1 MKQKLFAVTCIAG
14 LLAAQTPTQNPPAQ
28 QQGANDVIGSV
39 TVRNVLVPVTVQD
52 QSHNSVRGLTLY
64 DFRLLDN
71 GKQQKITQDMA
82 EHPLSVVVL
91 IQANIDVEQ
100 ILTKIIRQS
109 SAIESLVVGSDGEV
123 AVMAFDTRI
132 QTLTPFT
139 SDEAQIDAAFKKLCV
154 DPHARTCIPRTGS
167 YTSRLNDATLEA
179 ITLLKSRPTSRRR
192 VLLQIA
198 ANRDKGSG
206 SKPREVLTEAELNN
220 VVMYSM
226 DVSQLVAALTSTP
239 MPNRP
244 DPRPPG
250 SVFLGGGNI
259 DTPTTQSQMNMGN
272 WMPAL
277 KDIFD
282 AAKGVFV
289 NDPLDVYTRYT
300 GGRQCGFKTDKA
312 LESCVA
318 QIGDE
323 LHSQYLLSYSPNNEN
338 EGGFHQI
345 VVNVLKP
352 GLTVRTREGYW
363 TAAKPE

>member
-28 QQGANDVIGSV
+28 QPGGVDFTITNR
-39 TVRNVLVPVTVQD
+39 TVLVPVTVQD
-52 QSHNSVRGLTLY
+52 SAHNSVKGLTLY

-91 IQANIDVEQ
+91 IQANIDVEK
-100 ILTKIIRQS
+100 ILAKIIRQA
-109 SAIESLVVGSDGEV
+109 SAIEQLVVGSDGEV
-123 AVMAFDTRI
+123 AVMAFDTRV
-132 QTLTPFT
+132 QTLTGFT
-139 SDEAQIDAAFKKLCV
+139 SEEAQIDAAFKKLCV

-179 ITLLKSRPTSRRR
+179 ITLLRSRPANRRR

-198 ANRDKGSG
+198 ENRDKGSG
-206 SKPREVLTEAELNN
+206 SKPREVLTEAEINN

-226 DVSQLVAALTSTP
+226 DVSQLVSALTSTP

-250 SVFLGGGNI
+250 AVFLGGGNT

-272 WMPAL
+272 WVPAL

-289 NDPLDVYTRYT
+289 SDPLDVYTRYT

-323 LHSQYLLSYSPNNEN
+323 LHSQYLLSYSPNDAN
-338 EGGFHQI
+338 EGGFHHI
-345 VVNVLKP
+345 TVEVLKP
-352 GLTVRTREGYW
+352 GLAVRTREGYW

>member
-1 MKQKLFAVTCIAG
+1 MTQKLLVVTCIAG
-14 LLAAQTPTQNPPAQ
+14 LLAAQTPPAQ
-28 QQGANDVIGSV
+28 PQGGSDISI

-52 QSHNSVRGLTLY
+52 QAHNSVPGLTLY

-71 GKQQKITQDMA
+71 GRQQKISQDMA
-82 EHPLSVVVL
+82 QHPLSVVVV
-91 IQANIDVEQ
+91 IQANIDVEK
-100 ILTKIIRQS
+100 ILAKIIRQS
-109 SAIESLVVGSDGEV
+109 TAIEQLVVGSDGEV
-123 AVMAFDTRI
+123 AVIAFDHRI
-132 QTLTPFT
+132 QTLTGFT
-139 SDEAQIDAAFKKLCV
+139 SDEAQIDAAFHKLCV
-154 DPHARTCIPRTGS
+154 DPHARACIPRTGS
-167 YTSRLNDATLEA
+167 YTAMLNDATLAA
-179 ITLLKSRPTSRRR
+179 ITMLRSRDSSRRR

-198 ANRDKGSG
+198 ENRDKGSG
-206 SKPREVLTEAELNN
+206 SKPREVLTEAEFNN

-226 DVSQLVAALTSTP
+226 DVSQLVSALTSTP

-250 SVFLGGGNI
+250 AVFLGGGNT
-259 DTPTTQSQMNMGN
+259 DTPTTQTQMNMGN
-272 WMPAL
+272 WVPAL

-289 NDPLDVYTRYT
+289 KDPLDVYTRYT
-300 GGRQCGFKTDKA
+300 GGRQCGFKTDKQ

-323 LHSQYLLSYSPNNEN
+323 LHSQYLLSYRPDDAN
-338 EGGFHQI
+338 EGGFHHI
-345 VVNVLKP
+345 TVEVMKP